1 MAESKTGFE
10 KKVADCLDV
19 LSKKTGEIETK
30 QKKVTDE
37 LNLKISN
44 VSNELKG
51 SRILL
56 SLHI

>member
-56 SLHI
+56 L